1 MIVELMTILRFHLL
15 NVAELTCPVV
25 LQVADKNVVARRN
38 NSRIVVFVERSPETG
53 IPLIVS
59 LFDY

>member
-1 MIVELMTILRFHLL
+1 MTS
-15 NVAELTCPVV
+15 CPVV
-25 LQVADKNVVARRN
+25 LEVADKNVVARRN

-59 LFDY
+59 LFD